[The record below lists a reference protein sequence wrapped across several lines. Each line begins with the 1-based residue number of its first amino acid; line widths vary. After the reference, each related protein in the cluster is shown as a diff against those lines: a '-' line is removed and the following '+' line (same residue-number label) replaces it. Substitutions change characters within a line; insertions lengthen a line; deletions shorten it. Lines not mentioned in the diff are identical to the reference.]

1 MHFKSQSLAK
11 KKKNRKTL
19 LKGSQL
25 VAVNLKLSFK
35 LHSQVL
41 YYIYKQIWISLF
53 QVFCV
58 ELMTQLFLFNE

>member
-1 MHFKSQSLAK
+1 MHCKSQSLAK

-41 YYIYKQIWISLF
+41 YYIYIQI
-53 QVFCV
+53 
-58 ELMTQLFLFNE
+58 

>member
-41 YYIYKQIWISLF
+41 YYIYKQI
-53 QVFCV
+53 
-58 ELMTQLFLFNE
+58 